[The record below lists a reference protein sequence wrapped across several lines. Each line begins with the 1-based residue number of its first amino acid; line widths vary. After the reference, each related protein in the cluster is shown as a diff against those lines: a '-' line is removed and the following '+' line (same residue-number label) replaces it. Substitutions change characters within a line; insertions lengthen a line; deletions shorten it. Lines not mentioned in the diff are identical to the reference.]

1 MKTVATIPPSSETGL
16 SEEEYRLLWATSPDA
31 IVIMDEQGTIRYAN
45 PATLDVF
52 GYSAA
57 RLVGNNIAIVQPER
71 LREAHRRGVRRLLRN
86 GGKKLDGGATET
98 FGLHRQGHE
107 FPIEIAF
114 SHLSEEGGRNVFA
127 AFIRDISD
135 RKKIEDAL
143 RHHEAQLAEAQELAQ
158 LGSWSWDVPS
168 DSITWSHELLRI
180 AGLPAAPARFAD
192 LLELVPPAD
201 RAHFNEAVRRSIED
215 DEPYDMNVRLM
226 RPDRSVRTVHARGQ
240 CVRDGAG
247 AVVRMF
253 GTALDITAR
262 EKAQAALRDSEE
274 RFRATFEKAPIGICE
289 LETDGAFERVNPRLC
304 EMLGY
309 SECEL
314 LALSAGDLTHPDDIA
329 PTLALV
335 DEVLQGKRK
344 MFEIDKR
351 YIRKDGTIF
360 WAHANSTLLRDAS
373 GSPKSFIAVLED
385 VTSRKLAEEAIQALP
400 AQLLKAQDEERR
412 RIARELHDS
421 TAQDLAVVSMNLG
434 LIEEW
439 MEGRDAWAA
448 NLLGDSLAV
457 LAQANRDLRTLAHLL
472 HPPMLDELGL
482 AGALRHYVEG
492 FSQRSGIQVELDSPA
507 DLARCSEEIET
518 ALFRVVQESLANVH
532 RHSGSNSASV
542 QLVRA
547 GENIE
552 LTIADRGHGL
562 PAGLRLD
569 TAEEAGVG
577 VGISGMRQR
586 MRQLGGQLKITSN
599 SAGTRVHAALPFRAR
614 EAGSNGSSK

>member
-1 MKTVATIPPSSETGL
+1 MKTGAALPPSSTHL
-16 SEEEYRLLWATSPDA
+16 TDEEYRLLWATSTDA

-45 PATLDVF
+45 PSTLDVF

-71 LREAHRRGVRRLLRN
+71 LREAHRRRVRGFLRN
-86 GGKKLDGGATET
+86 GKKKLNWRATET
-98 FGLHRQGHE
+98 VGLHRQGYE

-114 SHLSEEGGRNVFA
+114 SHLSEEEGRNVFA

-135 RKKIEDAL
+135 RKRIEDAL
-143 RHHEAQLAEAQELAQ
+143 RQHEAQLAEAQELAQ

-168 DSITWSHELLRI
+168 DAISWSDELLRI
-180 AGLPAAPARFAD
+180 SGLPAAPARFAD
-192 LLELVPPAD
+192 VLELVPPKD
-201 RAHFNEAVRRSIED
+201 RAHFNEEVRRSIED
-215 DEPYDMNVRLM
+215 DEPYDMNVRLT
-226 RPDRSVRTVHARGQ
+226 RPDGSVRTVHARGQ
-240 CVRDGAG
+240 CVRDDAG

-253 GTALDITAR
+253 GTALDVTDR

-289 LETDGAFERVNPRLC
+289 LGTDGAFERVNPRLC

-309 SECEL
+309 SADEL
-314 LALSAGDLTHPDDIA
+314 LALGARDLTHPDDIA

-344 MFEIDKR
+344 MFELDKR
-351 YIRKDGTIF
+351 YIRKDGAIV
-360 WAHANSTLLRDAS
+360 WAHASSTLLRDTA
-373 GSPKSFIAVLED
+373 GNPRLFIAVLED
-385 VTSRKLAEEAIQALP
+385 VTARKLADEAIQALP

-434 LIEEW
+434 RIEEW

-448 NLLGDSLAV
+448 NLLGDSIAV

-492 FSQRSGIQVELDSPA
+492 FSQRSGIQVELDSRA
-507 DLARCSEEIET
+507 DLERCPEEIET
-518 ALFRVVQESLANVH
+518 TLFRVVQEGLANVH
-532 RHSGSNSASV
+532 RHSGSTSASV
-542 QLVRA
+542 HLVRS
-547 GENIE
+547 GDNIE
-552 LTIADRGHGL
+552 LTIADRGRGL
-562 PAGLRLD
+562 PAGLQLD
-569 TAEEAGVG
+569 TAEETRVG
-577 VGISGMRQR
+577 VGIAGMRQR
-586 MRQLGGQLKITSN
+586 VRQLGGRLKITSGPDG
-599 SAGTRVHAALPFRAR
+599 ATVRAVLPFRAND
-614 EAGSNGSSK
+614 AGIDGNSK